1 MLENLSLRFDPIED
15 RIALCIQVRQAGQA
29 SQSHWLHLTRR
40 LCAAWRRDL
49 QAMVDQ
55 SAQAPAQLD
64 APVRAAL
71 SAAHHEAM
79 HPQVLSQREAPL
91 EKPQANQS
99 HWLVTQVQCGRRRS
113 DGRWMLGF
121 DCRDQPRLTLFVRSS
136 VLHGLVEALSR
147 QVAKAG
153 WAIESQPTERKVQ
166 PAPAAASQ
174 LH

>member
-1 MLENLSLRFDPIED
+1 MLENLSLRYDPVED
-15 RIALCIQVRQAGQA
+15 RIVLCIRVRIAGEPVQL
-29 SQSHWLHLTRR
+29 HWLHLTRR
-40 LCAAWRRDL
+40 LCVAWRRDL

-55 SAQAPAQLD
+55 SAQVPARLD
-64 APVRAAL
+64 APARVAL

-79 HPQVLSQREAPL
+79 HPKALTRQEAPT
-91 EKPQANQS
+91 EKPADNQRY
-99 HWLVTQVQCGRRRS
+99 LLATQVHCGRRRS

-121 DCRDQPRLTLFVRSS
+121 DCRDHPRLTLFVGSA

-153 WAIESQPTERKVQ
+153 WALEPQASERAI
-166 PAPAAASQ
+166 PASPAAASQ